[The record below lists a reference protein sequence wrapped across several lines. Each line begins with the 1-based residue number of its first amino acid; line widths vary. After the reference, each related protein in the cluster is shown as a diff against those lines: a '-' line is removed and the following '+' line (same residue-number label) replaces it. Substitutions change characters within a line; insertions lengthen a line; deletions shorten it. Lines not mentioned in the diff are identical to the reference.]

1 MNVEDVVQWVNN
13 LIVDKTGEHLTPLQE
28 AILTGVWQRQKY
40 PQIAKEFNCSES
52 HVKKEA
58 AKLWEKLSE
67 ELGEDL
73 NKLNFRS
80 KVEKKYRVSNIS
92 HLHDS
97 LLQIDNVICSQFIQN
112 IKNEKTRSP
121 FPPDSPQNQDRSPI
135 VQHLQHS
142 WVRVE

>member
-1 MNVEDVVQWVNN
+1 MNVEDVVEWANN
-13 LIVDKTGEHLTPLQE
+13 SIFDKTGENLTPLQE

-40 PQIAKEFNCSES
+40 PQIAKEFHCSES

-58 AKLWEKLSE
+58 AKLWEKLRE

-73 NKLNFRS
+73 NKFNFRS

-112 IKNEKTRSP
+112 LTLPKIKID
-121 FPPDSPQNQDRSPI
+121 PPSST
-135 VQHLQHS
+135 
-142 WVRVE
+142 